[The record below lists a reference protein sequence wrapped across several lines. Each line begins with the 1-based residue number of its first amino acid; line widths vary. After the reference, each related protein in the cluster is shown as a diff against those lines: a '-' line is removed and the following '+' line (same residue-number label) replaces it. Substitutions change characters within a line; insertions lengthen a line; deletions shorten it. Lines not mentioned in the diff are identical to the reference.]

1 MTRKDPQAPR
11 GFLRAWGTAACGVPQ
26 CPLSHGFLGEKSRQA
41 ETESRRLGQCG
52 RHAVAASPASVRC
65 PGRGPGGS
73 RAVTDGRCRPR
84 ARRGGGDG
92 GAHAAHEPKP
102 DPLLDDSRPSPFWE
116 KRTTRDGAQAAEDRD
131 AEAST
136 IVVKQ
141 GRGGGDAW
149 NFRNLGALLA
159 RPQVSQPHP
168 TAGVY

>member
-1 MTRKDPQAPR
+1 MSPDVPSPTASSDRSHARRKRNLAVWASAVDTQWRPHPP
-11 GFLRAWGTAACGVPQ
+11 ACGVRAGAQ
-26 CPLSHGFLGEKSRQA
+26 GEAGLSRTGAVGHGHG
-41 ETESRRLGQCG
+41 G
-52 RHAVAASPASVRC
+52 R
-65 PGRGPGGS
+65 
-73 RAVTDGRCRPR
+73 
-84 ARRGGGDG
+84 GGDG
-92 GAHAAHEPKP
+92 GARAAHEPKP
-102 DPLLDDSRPSPFWE
+102 DSLLDDSRLSPFWE